1 MELQQLP
8 QWCVCYDD
16 KVPMYEKNGKLVNSS
31 VRNPDKWMTFKDA
44 YAALHKH
51 SHNGPMYMGFVLT
64 KQDPYVC
71 IDMDVKDEDNEP
83 DSSKWTSPHEFNGM
97 KRIVDEFATYSELSK
112 SGKGFHVWCKGQ
124 TEKGCRRG
132 GVELYSSERFIICTG
147 NAINQLPIE
156 DRKDLV
162 ALMYLKMNAQEP
174 ELQELVEVEEEYS
187 DQEIID
193 MATNAQNGGKYVD
206 LCNGLWDKYGY
217 PSQSEADLALMSM
230 LCFYSKSNEQCRR
243 LFRASALGK
252 REKATQDNKY
262 LDRTI
267 KQARSSKLVDAKT
280 NNQLN
285 SNELVQSRSDYFT
298 VLTEE
303 DLLKLPPIQWRIKK
317 LIPEKGIGCIY
328 GASGSGKS
336 FLVIDLLAHIANGIN
351 WFGHK
356 VKETPTLYIP
366 LEGQGGIP
374 NRIDAWIQ
382 HHANKGYQQTN
393 IEFIWDGFNLDN
405 DADKTKLIDTL
416 KCHNWRGGVI
426 CIDTLAQSAA
436 GVDENNSK
444 DMGKLLA
451 TLQQIQKLLDFL
463 IILIHH
469 TGKDQSKG
477 MRGWS
482 GLFAAMDF
490 AFECQNVKDGRCLT
504 VQKLKDGENNRSFNF
519 TLQPITLGQD
529 DDGENITSCAVIFDG
544 AIGVLNKNTILNQNK
559 RDEDFIYQWV
569 KNQVDNGYEP
579 SKRSLRGDLRSMKA
593 KYPITQKRIDSAIE
607 QLLEQGRLRYEDKS
621 QNGNQWLNYVPE
633 NTLPMTDNHS
643 ANNQNLQ

>member
-8 QWCVCYDD
+8 QWCVCGDN

-31 VRNPDKWMTFKDA
+31 VIDPSKWMTFKDA

-51 SHNGPMYMGFVLT
+51 SYNGPLYLGFVLT

-71 IDMDVKDEDNEP
+71 IDMDVKDVTNEP
-83 DSSKWTSPHEFNGM
+83 DPTKWTSMHEYNGM
-97 KRIVDEFATYSELSK
+97 TRIVEEFATYSELSK
-112 SGKGFHVWCKGQ
+112 SGKGLHVWCKGQ

-132 GVELYSSERFIICTG
+132 SLELYSSERFIICTG

-162 ALMYLKMNAQEP
+162 ALMYLKMNEQEP

-187 DQEIID
+187 DQKIID

-230 LCFYSKSNEQCRR
+230 LCFYSKSNEQCRH

-252 REKATQDNKY
+252 RDKATQDNKY

-267 KQARSSKLVDAKT
+267 KHARSSKLVDTKT

-356 VKETPTLYIP
+356 VKKTPTFYIP
-366 LEGQGGIP
+366 LEGQGGIS
-374 NRIDAWIQ
+374 NRIKAWNK
-382 HHANKGYQQTN
+382 HHANNGYQQTN
-393 IEFIWDGFNLDN
+393 IKFICTGFNLDN
-405 DADKTKLIDTL
+405 DADKTTLIKTL
-416 KCHNWRGGVI
+416 KHNNWRGGVI

-451 TLQQIQKLLDFL
+451 TLQQIQKLFDCL

-529 DDGENITSCAVIFDG
+529 EDGENITSCAVIFDG
-544 AIGVLNKNTILNQNK
+544 GIGVLNKNTILNQSK

-569 KNQVDNGYEP
+569 KNQVDSGEQPTQN
-579 SKRSLRGDLRSMKA
+579 SLKKDLSLMK
-593 KYPITQKRIDSAIE
+593 KEHYITQARLLEAIKR
-607 QLLEQGRLRYEDKS
+607 LLEQNRLRYEDKS